1 MTQQEM
7 HKIKDCRI
15 LIIGYGS
22 LSEFISDEL
31 QNIGFCRIR
40 RSDDLSDIA
49 DFDIVIVVN
58 TGQPTA
64 AVPILYPFDFIEGGG
79 AIVRLPGDD
88 IGVPDDADM
97 RIWAARYMSGYCA
110 FWNMEDCEWLVAS
123 LPLIMKGESSA
134 QAQRTAA
141 VICARISANIAVG
154 RVVKHFPRF
163 YLAENRSL
171 LSIK

>member
-1 MTQQEM
+1 M

-79 AIVRLPGDD
+79 VIVRLPGDD
-88 IGVPDDADM
+88 IGVPEDADM
-97 RIWAARYMSGYCA
+97 RIWAAR
-110 FWNMEDCEWLVAS
+110 
-123 LPLIMKGESSA
+123 
-134 QAQRTAA
+134 
-141 VICARISANIAVG
+141 
-154 RVVKHFPRF
+154 
-163 YLAENRSL
+163 
-171 LSIK
+171 